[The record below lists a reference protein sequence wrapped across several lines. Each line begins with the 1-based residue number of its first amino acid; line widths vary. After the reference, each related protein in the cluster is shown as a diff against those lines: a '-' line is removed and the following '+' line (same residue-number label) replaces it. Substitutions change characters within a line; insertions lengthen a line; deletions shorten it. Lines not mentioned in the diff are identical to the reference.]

1 MIYFAS
7 DFHLGMG
14 LNADER
20 ERKIC
25 RWLDMVSE
33 DASDIFLLGDLFD
46 FWFEYKRAVP
56 KGFVRFLGKLAELTD
71 KGIRIHVCVG
81 NHDLWMR
88 DYLVKECG
96 VRIFREPEM
105 HEFSGRRFLLHHG
118 DGLGPGDEK
127 YKILKRIFTNSLAQ
141 WFFGMLHPDL
151 GIRLASGW
159 SKKSRL
165 AQPKWEETF
174 QGKDKEYLVRYC
186 EQNLEF
192 RGEGEEF
199 RGESVEGRGEIDYF
213 IFGHRHLQL
222 DVLLSNGKSRYI
234 NLGQWFTGSAY
245 AKFDGDELEVHIFE
259 K

>member
-14 LNADER
+14 LNASER

-25 RWLDMVSE
+25 RWLDFAAE

-46 FWFEYKRAVP
+46 FWFEYKRAIP

-88 DYLVKECG
+88 DYLVNECG

-105 HEFSGRRFLLHHG
+105 HEFSGRKFLLHHG
-118 DGLGPGDEK
+118 DGLGPGDGK
-127 YKILKRIFTNSLAQ
+127 YKFLKRIFTNSLAQ

-165 AQPKWEETF
+165 AQPKWEESF
-174 QGKDKEYLVRYC
+174 QGNDKEYLVRYC
-186 EQNLEF
+186 EEGLE
-192 RGEGEEF
+192 GKE
-199 RGESVEGRGEIDYF
+199 VIDYF

-222 DVLLSNGKSRYI
+222 DVLLSNGRSRYI

-245 AKFDGDELEVHIFE
+245 AKFDGDELKIHIFE